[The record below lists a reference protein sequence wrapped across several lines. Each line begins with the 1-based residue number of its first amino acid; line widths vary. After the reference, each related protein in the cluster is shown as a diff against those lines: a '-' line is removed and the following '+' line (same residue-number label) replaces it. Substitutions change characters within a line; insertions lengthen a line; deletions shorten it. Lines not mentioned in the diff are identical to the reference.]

1 MTTNNYSVLQ
11 VETNTQKLNDYP
23 RIPHTQ
29 VGTELL
35 QCHLTPELGNHAP
48 HQQCGLVFKTI
59 DLHSLMT
66 SIPLSLSGMQSAS
79 KVVLNFQLNSL

>member
-48 HQQCGLVFKTI
+48 H
-59 DLHSLMT
+59 
-66 SIPLSLSGMQSAS
+66 
-79 KVVLNFQLNSL
+79 